1 MGANFVACVLKIFLY
16 PRVDKAL
23 SLFKVVARRATEV
36 HAGDHHDVTVE
47 LVKQALL
54 EDIGWRGGVVAATH
68 SCGTARDHPC
78 QRQRG
83 DHKAPQRAHWGG
95 NLSKGG

>member
-36 HAGDHHDVTVE
+36 HAGDHRDITVE
-47 LVKQALL
+47 LVKQALF
-54 EDIGWRGGVVAATH
+54 EDIGRCGGVVAAAH
-68 SCGTARDHPC
+68 SCGTARDEPHEH
-78 QRQRG
+78 QRG
-83 DHKAPQRAHWGG
+83 DHKVP
-95 NLSKGG
+95 